1 MKKLLLFLM
10 LGCVHLVHAQ
20 EGEFESISF
29 GKDLFRLDSLPKPLV
44 REVVSGTIIQVQ
56 YEGEEWEQNLERKN
70 AFEHA
75 CRILEEQIP
84 RALPLKVK
92 VKFGKL
98 RGNNEI
104 AKTIIYTDICYWHR
118 NSDGR
123 VPRTSIKWALANGRD
138 KTSMDNLTMD
148 FFKSLDGEITF
159 SEDEIYSYSLD
170 HVADNKYDF
179 ITVSLR
185 ELCKIMG
192 FCFTIRGDNV
202 NKVLDIS
209 EDNLLSFDKLFV
221 SLYPL
226 DPQGDYN
233 RAVSGNVTIDFG
245 FPSRFPYKIY
255 SPSIFENG
263 RSLSYFEIN
272 EANNETKLMQPD
284 LPRGTSIRYVG
295 AWFRKFLEAIG
306 WKHDLIVGEHKDFGG
321 DGSPTST
328 DKMIPYGEDVS
339 FTTMSSNSGNRT
351 TASAHAPQSSA
362 NFAFSNISVNEYI
375 WQFEIYPVINSDP
388 LSPLLGISISILR
401 KDGTWDMIKKQG
413 LNWDSNIQ
421 FSFSDIDPT
430 KVSEYIRSSDGY
442 LRCKLARYDFD
453 AIAGRD
459 VPNCK
464 TFARYF
470 LVDYLP
476 QKPQMAFSKVM
487 PQTRSND
494 NEYYVDVKIA
504 FKDIEGTESI
514 LVEQLEEGAQ
524 VPFTY
529 FVENVKNGYFIATV
543 DKEYSTTFKL
553 RAMNKNGETIS
564 EQLILSP
571 IAPAAPH
578 TLRHRIIDNSLLL
591 ELGNSRKE
599 ITHTK
604 IATYKIVNLS
614 NSTTVESGKVLNNTV
629 DISSLKSGFY
639 AIEVLDEETK
649 SYSAKFTK

>member
-10 LGCVHLVHAQ
+10 LGFVHLVHAQ
-20 EGEFESISF
+20 EGEFESISL

-44 REVVSGTIIQVQ
+44 RKVVSGTVIQVQ

-84 RALPLKVK
+84 KTLPIKVK

-98 RGNNEI
+98 SGDNVI
-104 AKTIIYTDICYWHR
+104 AKTIIKTDICYW
-118 NSDGR
+118 SGVSGC
-123 VPRTSIKWALANGRD
+123 VPRTSIKWALGDN
-138 KTSMDNLTMD
+138 SPIDNLTMD
-148 FFKSLDGEITF
+148 FFEWPDGQITF
-159 SEDEIYSYSLD
+159 SEDDIYSYSLD
-170 HVADNKYDF
+170 HVTDDKYDF

-192 FCFTIRGDNV
+192 FSFTVPGDNV
-202 NKVLDIS
+202 KKVLNIN

-221 SLYPL
+221 SLHPL

-233 RAVSGNVTIDFG
+233 KAVSGNVTVNFG
-245 FPSRFPYKIY
+245 FYPEFPYKMY

-263 RSLSYFEIN
+263 RSLSYFETN
-272 EANNETKLMQPD
+272 ETNNETKLMQPD

-295 AWFRKFLEAIG
+295 AWLQRFFETIG
-306 WKHDLIVGEHKDFGG
+306 WRHNIPVGEQRDFGR

-328 DKMIPYGEDVS
+328 DKMVPYGEDIS
-339 FTTMSSNSGNRT
+339 FNTTMSSNSGNRT
-351 TASAHAPQSSA
+351 TASIHAPQSSA
-362 NFAFSNISVNEYI
+362 NIAFSNIAVEYYI
-375 WQFEIYPVINSDP
+375 RQFDIYFPVSRNP
-388 LSPLLGISISILR
+388 LSNLIGWGISILH
-401 KDGTWDMIKKQG
+401 KDGTWDLIKNG
-413 LNWDSNIQ
+413 DFMSDNIR
-421 FSFSDIDPT
+421 FSLSDINPT

-442 LRCKLARYDFD
+442 LRCKVTSFD
-453 AIAGRD
+453 TNKD
-459 VPNCK
+459 K

-604 IATYKIVNLS
+604 IATYKIVNLN